1 YCTFKGWCWQT
12 DGVVGK
18 PVQNPVAKSKVKAG
32 TTVQNMWMF
41 HSCRC
46 RLFKQGRQSKMMTQ
60 NHEQRLIV
68 SKSNH
73 YESFRLKMNIVEQ
86 P

>member
-1 YCTFKGWCWQT
+1 
-12 DGVVGK
+12 
-18 PVQNPVAKSKVKAG
+18 
-32 TTVQNMWMF
+32 MWMF